1 MADFEYDFFVIGA
14 GSGGVRA
21 SRWAASYG
29 ARVAVAEEAR
39 LGGTCV
45 NVGCIPK
52 KLLVYASHFREDFED
67 AAAGYGWSLGESR
80 FDWPTLI
87 ANKDREIA
95 RLNGVHA
102 GLLDGAGVER
112 IAGRARVAGPHE
124 VLVGERSFTARHIL
138 VATGGWPVR
147 PEIPGAKFAITSNEA
162 FELSELPA
170 RIAIVGGGYIA
181 VEFAGIF
188 KGLGSEVT
196 QVYRGPL
203 FLRGF
208 DDGVRTALAG
218 EMRRKGI
225 DLRFDCEVQRIEKT
239 GSGLVV
245 GFSDGER
252 LEVDQVFYAIGR
264 APKTADLGLEA
275 VGVELDDKGAIRVDE
290 FSGSSVPS
298 IHAIGDVTDR
308 INLTPVALHEG
319 MCLART
325 LFDNCPTA
333 PDHAD
338 VPSAVFSQPVIGT
351 VGLTEDEA
359 RQGGRE
365 IDVYVSE
372 FRPLRHTLTGKEERT
387 FMKLIV
393 DRDSDAVLGVHVL
406 SPDAAE
412 IVQGFGVA
420 VKCGATKRDLDAT
433 IGIHPTA
440 AEELVT
446 MRQPLP
452 DPD

>member
-264 APKTADLGLEA
+264 APKTA
-275 VGVELDDKGAIRVDE
+275 
-290 FSGSSVPS
+290 VP
-298 IHAIGDVTDR
+298 R
-308 INLTPVALHEG
+308 
-319 MCLART
+319 CLPST
-325 LFDNCPTA
+325 
-333 PDHAD
+333 
-338 VPSAVFSQPVIGT
+338 PSAT
-351 VGLTEDEA
+351 
-359 RQGGRE
+359 
-365 IDVYVSE
+365 
-372 FRPLRHTLTGKEERT
+372 
-387 FMKLIV
+387 
-393 DRDSDAVLGVHVL
+393 
-406 SPDAAE
+406 
-412 IVQGFGVA
+412 
-420 VKCGATKRDLDAT
+420 
-433 IGIHPTA
+433 
-440 AEELVT
+440 
-446 MRQPLP
+446 
-452 DPD
+452 